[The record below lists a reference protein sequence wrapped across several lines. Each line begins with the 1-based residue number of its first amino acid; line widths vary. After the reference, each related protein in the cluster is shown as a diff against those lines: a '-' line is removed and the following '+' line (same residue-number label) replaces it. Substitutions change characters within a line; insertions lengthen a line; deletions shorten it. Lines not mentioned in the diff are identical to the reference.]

1 MIGYIIFAAFVGF
14 SFSLPV
20 VIWSLMNLEGK
31 IQDKTIELEE
41 EIENLKTERYER
53 ADKDAQ
59 TREDLAKTQIELD
72 RLKLKL
78 KYEKLLEERTK

>member
-1 MIGYIIFAAFVGF
+1 
-14 SFSLPV
+14 
-20 VIWSLMNLEGK
+20 MNLEGK

-72 RLKLKL
+72 RLKLK
-78 KYEKLLEERTK
+78 YEKLLEERTK

>member
-72 RLKLKL
+72 RLKLK
-78 KYEKLLEERTK
+78 YEKLLEERTK